1 MFQTEANILDRRPE
15 RRPSLTN
22 SLSTVTS
29 SAAGNFL
36 EQNENHFVSTNDL
49 DFIPNSNTVN
59 IERVEGYTAIYN
71 IFSTQPNENHF
82 TQQNFQRN
90 RENPDLKPES
100 PLRPEEKKR
109 FKVYTKFIAKRKYW
123 MMGVFCAAIIGCLI
137 WLTAYLLSRNPNDND
152 TTTTSTIDDITTI
165 SSTSQDTS
173 STQATNEP
181 EFKFF
186 SRSEWGAKNPNKE
199 LTSLSLPIRRIII
212 AHTADDNASCF
223 DSNQCKLRVKKIQ
236 EDNLELD
243 DIPYNFL
250 IGGDG
255 SIFEGRGIEFK
266 GQHTS
271 NVNGSSYDEIGICVA
286 FIGTFEII
294 SISTLQTESF
304 SDLIK
309 HFTDEGSITE
319 DHKIFFHDQLAKP
332 AIPAD
337 SLLEAVETFKNYYS
351 GKIGIV

>member
-1 MFQTEANILDRRPE
+1 MAIRKYFI
-15 RRPSLTN
+15 
-22 SLSTVTS
+22 
-29 SAAGNFL
+29 AG
-36 EQNENHFVSTNDL
+36 
-49 DFIPNSNTVN
+49 
-59 IERVEGYTAIYN
+59 
-71 IFSTQPNENHF
+71 IFS
-82 TQQNFQRN
+82 
-90 RENPDLKPES
+90 
-100 PLRPEEKKR
+100 
-109 FKVYTKFIAKRKYW
+109 VIA
-123 MMGVFCAAIIGCLI
+123 VIII
-137 WLTAYLLSRNPNDND
+137 ILTGLVIYLLLRTSFEDVNTQFPVTD
-152 TTTTSTIDDITTI
+152 TNNLTISTEFTTSTSII
-165 SSTSQDTS
+165 SETML
-173 STQATNEP
+173 NI
-181 EFKFF
+181 F
-186 SRSEWGAKNPNKE
+186 SRSEWGAKKPKKE

-286 FIGTFEII
+286 FIGTFENI
-294 SISTLQTESF
+294 SPSTKQIEAF
-304 SDLIK
+304 HDLIK

-332 AIPAD
+332 AIPAN
-337 SLLEAVETFKNYYS
+337 SLFETMKTFKKFYPGKKDLDFVETQLMFL
-351 GKIGIV
+351 VFE